1 VGSAQRPKFQLIADE
16 LREGIRAGRYGQ
28 GGQLPSEN
36 DLATRYGVARATARR
51 ALEAVQAEGLAT
63 GRAGAGV
70 YVRTFQPVRRRAARR
85 LAAEQ
90 WGTGQP
96 IWQAD
101 TDDREYV
108 VDQVDVR
115 EEPATD
121 ATIAAALA
129 VPIGA
134 RLWTRRRRY
143 LVEDRP
149 VQLAASHL
157 PADLVDGSPITGPN
171 PGPGGIYARLRDLGA
186 APVRFREEIRVRMP
200 TYDEAAALQLGPGAP
215 VVLIARTA
223 ITAEGR
229 PVEATFMTLNG
240 TAYVLE
246 YDIDA

>member
-16 LREGIRAGRYGQ
+16 LREGIRTGRYGE

-36 DLATRYGVARATARR
+36 DLAKRHGVARATARR

-96 IWQAD
+96 IWDAD
-101 TDDREYV
+101 AGDREYV
-108 VDQVDVR
+108 VDQVQVH
-115 EEPATD
+115 EEPAE
-121 ATIAAALA
+121 AAIAAALA
-129 VPIGA
+129 IPVGS
-134 RLWTRRRRY
+134 RVWTRSRRY
-143 LVEDRP
+143 LIDDRP
-149 VQLAASHL
+149 VQLAVSHL
-157 PADLVDGSPITGPN
+157 PADLVDGSPITWSD

-186 APVRFREEIRVRMP
+186 APTRFREEIRTRMP
-200 TYDEAAALQLGPGAP
+200 THDEATALQLARGTP

-223 ITAEGR
+223 LTADSR
-229 PVEATFMTLNG
+229 PVEVNLMTLDG
-240 TAYVLE
+240 AAYVLE